1 MKCLN
6 GPHILQFSNTLHYVM
21 LQCFTMLRKGRI
33 IDASSNIALS
43 GVCCLQNVL
52 SVTASWKPGTLF
64 KWSEISPHY
73 VVESMGLFHHM
84 TVQCRHEESRP
95 AQRPGSRVS
104 WKVSVRSWTCRR
116 IIVSCSQKWWLMSCR
131 RGRMAGV
138 RRSPEC
144 TMEYGVSVRRAWVRR
159 GSDRTQ
165 LTLSSWA
172 HVTCWWA
179 QVPGPDIKLTSLL
192 THLSYLAK

>member
-33 IDASSNIALS
+33 IEASSNIALS

-52 SVTASWKPGTLF
+52 SVTVCWKPGTLF

-84 TVQCRHEESRP
+84 TDQCRHEESRP

-104 WKVSVRSWTCRR
+104 WKVSVRSQNLSENYRVLFPEMVTH
-116 IIVSCSQKWWLMSCR
+116 LT
-131 RGRMAGV
+131 GV